1 MRDDGDFAI
10 IATLNNNDDHMSDK
24 DFAELKHALVLTI
37 ANYTDKQIMVLNR
50 QDAPDYVEMV

>member
-24 DFAELKHALVLTI
+24 DFAELKQALVLTI